1 MLSHE
6 NRAGVAVTQPYAG
19 ASSLS
24 KKGRAN
30 PRSENSARGLLSKVL
45 LASCLVTASAT
56 TSGAAQNEDK
66 TLKLYFGNTGE
77 RAIITYKR
85 NGVFDQNGLA
95 QLNHFLR
102 DWRRNETIRM
112 DPRLFDIVWEM
123 YRRSGARD
131 YINVVSGY
139 RSPNTNA
146 MLRSRSSGVAKESQH
161 TRGKAID
168 FFIPGVNL
176 ATLRAIG
183 MQMQGGGVGYYPR
196 SASPFVHIDVGG
208 VRAWPR
214 MSHQELA
221 KLFPDGRTLHLPS
234 DGRPL
239 AGYAEAVAEYKRRG
253 SLSTVSVASLS
264 TETGSR
270 KRSLFRGADAE
281 EAKSTAG
288 ARASAVAGTTPNSM
302 VVSSPVTAS
311 GSADAVFAAP
321 VPAMRPSDSVLLAML
336 PVRPEEVHKGLLAA
350 TSGNEESDDLEDEV
364 LVPSGAIPVPTF
376 ASRASEER
384 TDDEIVTA
392 SIEPQPE
399 YVKVAPFVPR
409 TGAVALLIPASV
421 TGEATAHFAKSYET
435 ANFVSRTFSHATSGA
450 FDSNR
455 FGDDPCPP
463 MTANTGRQ
471 AIDQP
476 C

>member
-1 MLSHE
+1 MF
-6 NRAGVAVTQPYAG
+6 
-19 ASSLS
+19 S
-24 KKGRAN
+24 KRRAN
-30 PRSENSARGLLSKVL
+30 QVLGNYARGLLIKAAIAAC
-45 LASCLVTASAT
+45 LASVSAT
-56 TSGAAQNEDK
+56 SSGAAPSDDK

-77 RAIITYKR
+77 RAVITYKR

-112 DPRLFDIVWEM
+112 DPRLFDIIWEM
-123 YRRSGARD
+123 YRRSGGRD

-253 SLSTVSVASLS
+253 SLSTVDVASLGVG
-264 TETGSR
+264 TGSR
-270 KRSLFRGADAE
+270 KTGLLSKLFRGAVAE
-281 EAKSTAG
+281 EGQSLAQAKVETVAKPTTTAMAG
-288 ARASAVAGTTPNSM
+288 SSA
-302 VVSSPVTAS
+302 VTAS
-311 GSADAVFAAP
+311 VGAEAVFAAP
-321 VPAMRPSDSVLLAML
+321 VPVARPSDGILLAML
-336 PVRPEEVHKGLLAA
+336 PVRAEELHKGLSLV
-350 TSGNEESDDLEDEV
+350 TSGNEESDDLENEA
-364 LVPSGAIPVPTF
+364 LIPSGAVPVPTF
-376 ASRASEER
+376 ASRASEDR
-384 TDDEIVTA
+384 VHDEMITA
-392 SIEPQPE
+392 SIEPQAE
-399 YVKVAPFVPR
+399 YIKVAPFVPR
-409 TGAVALLIPASV
+409 TGAIALLIPANV
-421 TGEATAHFAKSYET
+421 AAEATAHFAKSYKT
-435 ANFVSRTFSHATSGA
+435 ANFVSRAFSHTTLGA

-455 FGDDPCPP
+455 FGDDPCPH
-463 MTANTGRQ
+463 MTASTGRQ